1 MNRLE
6 LLKLPQLYMIDHIFT
21 NTPDKIVCSGVS
33 HVGISDHSLIYAF
46 RKLSTGLHNK
56 GHSTV
61 NYRKFKNFNSESFRS
76 DIFSQNWDVIRA
88 YSNPND
94 MWRVWKTT
102 FNNVVEMHAPLRTR
116 RVRLSKSPW
125 ITPELKRHMHE
136 RDILK
141 IKAIRSKD
149 IYDWA
154 AFKKARNSVNN
165 EIKFAKKA
173 HYMNAFHENESS
185 VKKTWGIINELTS
198 RKQNNSHVKEIKL
211 NGSSVSDPPGLSE
224 AFNTHFA
231 SIGPKLTE
239 KIPCDENNCSY
250 LEYLNCHI
258 SGNTFE
264 LKSTSSSMVCSLLDK
279 LCKSKATGLDKI
291 SAC

>member
-1 MNRLE
+1 
-6 LLKLPQLYMIDHIFT
+6 MICG
-21 NTPDKIVCSGVS
+21 VCG
-33 HVGISDHSLIYAF
+33 
-46 RKLSTGLHNK
+46 
-56 GHSTV
+56 
-61 NYRKFKNFNSESFRS
+61 
-76 DIFSQNWDVIRA
+76 
-88 YSNPND
+88 
-94 MWRVWKTT
+94 KTT

-154 AFKKARNSVNN
+154 AFKKARNSVNS
-165 EIKFAKKA
+165 EIKFVKKA

-224 AFNTHFA
+224 AFNTHNYQRRLTLQERINTLIRTNQSRADKEA
-231 SIGPKLTE
+231 SQRH
-239 KIPCDENNCSY
+239 SR
-250 LEYLNCHI
+250 
-258 SGNTFE
+258 
-264 LKSTSSSMVCSLLDK
+264 
-279 LCKSKATGLDKI
+279 ATKKWCMGY
-291 SAC
+291 S

>member
-1 MNRLE
+1 MRHGTGHQIRMLINFNYFETFIDMLDAENFEYYLLGDLNCDLGSPDLDSNSRSLIGITE
-6 LLKLPQLYMIDHIFT
+6 LYGLHQLISEPTRITETSSTMIDHIFT

-33 HVGISDHSLIYAF
+33 HAGISDHSLIYAF

-88 YSNPND
+88 YNNPND

-116 RVRLSKSPW
+116 RVRLSKSPA
-125 ITPELKRHMHE
+125 ITPELKRHMHK

-165 EIKFAKKA
+165 EIKFAKKG
-173 HYMNAFHENESS
+173 HYMNAFHENESN

-198 RKQNNSHVKEIKL
+198 RKQNNSHVKRL
-211 NGSSVSDPPGLSE
+211 N
-224 AFNTHFA
+224 
-231 SIGPKLTE
+231 
-239 KIPCDENNCSY
+239 
-250 LEYLNCHI
+250 
-258 SGNTFE
+258 
-264 LKSTSSSMVCSLLDK
+264 
-279 LCKSKATGLDKI
+279 
-291 SAC
+291 

>member
-1 MNRLE
+1 
-6 LLKLPQLYMIDHIFT
+6 
-21 NTPDKIVCSGVS
+21 
-33 HVGISDHSLIYAF
+33 
-46 RKLSTGLHNK
+46 
-56 GHSTV
+56 
-61 NYRKFKNFNSESFRS
+61 
-76 DIFSQNWDVIRA
+76 
-88 YSNPND
+88 

-141 IKAIRSKD
+141 IKAIRSKY

-173 HYMNAFHENESS
+173 HYMNAFHENESN

-198 RKQNNSHVKEIKL
+198 RKQNNSHVPI
-211 NGSSVSDPPGLSE
+211 
-224 AFNTHFA
+224 
-231 SIGPKLTE
+231 
-239 KIPCDENNCSY
+239 
-250 LEYLNCHI
+250 
-258 SGNTFE
+258 
-264 LKSTSSSMVCSLLDK
+264 
-279 LCKSKATGLDKI
+279 
-291 SAC
+291 

>member
-6 LLKLPQLYMIDHIFT
+6 LLKLPLLSIDHIFT
-21 NTPDKIVCSGVS
+21 NTPDKIICSGVS
-33 HVGISDHSLIYAF
+33 HVGISDHSLINAF

-61 NYRKFKNFNSESFRS
+61 NDRQFKNLTLKVFEV
-76 DIFSQNWDVIRA
+76 IFFHRIGTSYIRA
-88 YSNPND
+88 YNNPND

-165 EIKFAKKA
+165 AIKFAFYKP
-173 HYMNAFHENESS
+173 
-185 VKKTWGIINELTS
+185 II
-198 RKQNNSHVKEIKL
+198 
-211 NGSSVSDPPGLSE
+211 
-224 AFNTHFA
+224 
-231 SIGPKLTE
+231 
-239 KIPCDENNCSY
+239 
-250 LEYLNCHI
+250 
-258 SGNTFE
+258 
-264 LKSTSSSMVCSLLDK
+264 
-279 LCKSKATGLDKI
+279 
-291 SAC
+291 